1 MTRIHLIRHGET
13 AWNAEGRIQGHAD
26 NPLNALGRS
35 QALGLR
41 EALAHLEP
49 VRVYASTS
57 LRARETAELAF
68 GHLGVEFVP
77 MEYLRE
83 IYLADW
89 EGFLYQEIE
98 QTHPDDVHAFRQAPH
113 RFDYPGAE
121 TFAQLQARGLLALEE
136 IMAREHG
143 GGDVVVV
150 SHGAMIRTLL
160 SHYLDRPLSRLWEP
174 PRMHNCAHSILQVR
188 ADGPPRVVQYAD
200 LTQGFGACE

>member
-26 NPLNALGRS
+26 NALNELGRS

-41 EALAHLEP
+41 EALAHLAP

-77 MEYLRE
+77 VESLRE

-89 EGFLYQEIE
+89 EGFLYKEIE
-98 QTHPDDVHAFRQAPH
+98 QRHPAEVHAFRHEPH
-113 RFDYPGAE
+113 RFNYPGAE

-136 IMAREHG
+136 IIARERGH
-143 GGDVVVV
+143 GDVVVV

-174 PRMHNCAHSILQVR
+174 PRMHNCAHSILEVR
-188 ADGPPRVVQYAD
+188 PDGTPRVVQYAD
-200 LTQGFGACE
+200 LTQGFGAGE